1 MVVSRQSEN
10 DYHGGATA
18 IASTVMERARRSY
31 RVGTAEW
38 YRAMEHED
46 RTSLAGGASS
56 ESDTVYRRP
65 MSQPTKPTP
74 SAEIVSCSPVA
85 QIHTS
90 ELFPGRRIRSCGR
103 RVTTGHKGDGGRSQF
118 SRFLAAAS
126 THRHAFRLTPS
137 RRLKCDPHRI
147 SAHDKPPMLH
157 NEIDHAAIHT
167 QGCTCRG

>member
-10 DYHGGATA
+10 DCHGVRYGNRICRDGAG
-18 IASTVMERARRSY
+18 SQEFPGRHRRVVPCNGARGQNKPGRGRQQ
-31 RVGTAEW
+31 RVGYRLPPANVATNQTKAE
-38 YRAMEHED
+38 
-46 RTSLAGGASS
+46 
-56 ESDTVYRRP
+56 RR
-65 MSQPTKPTP
+65 KR
-74 SAEIVSCSPVA
+74 SCSPVA
-85 QIHTS
+85 QIHPRNYPS
-90 ELFPGRRIRSCGR
+90 RRIRSCGR
-103 RVTTGHKGDGGRSQF
+103 RVTTGHKGDGGRSLF